1 MFSFL
6 VDMTL
11 IGYNLYRI
19 KRWITRAF
27 TTVRAYKPTKNI
39 LLFINTN
46 EFDNVFSQG
55 RVSFLCYIKMTETFN
70 THFLALN
77 KEPFKNINFFS

>member
-6 VDMTL
+6 VQMTL

-19 KRWITRAF
+19 KRWITRVF
-27 TTVRAYKPTKNI
+27 TTVCAHKPTKII